1 MFSWSECWSNPSNQ
15 KEIGRRLCWKT
26 WGWWYGWR
34 RRRWITNMIQSEE
47 IRSISRRA
55 CSGSIS
61 TITRPPL
68 IWLWFMFQQH
78 TDSRGGKKNIWNL
91 FISKQWSTVRTITSD
106 RPFSRQLKE
115 TPGVLRS
122 VSLLFEEFD
131 LRPACSRCVSWLPV
145 LAMADLPALG
155 LGN

>member
-26 WGWWYGWR
+26 WGWWYGWRR

-78 TDSRGGKKNIWNL
+78 TDSRGGKKIFGTCLSRNNGAQCAQL
-91 FISKQWSTVRTITSD
+91 HLTDLSLDNSRRLLVCCAVCPCCLKSLTSARLVAGAWAD
-106 RPFSRQLKE
+106 SPCWLWL
-115 TPGVLRS
+115 T
-122 VSLLFEEFD
+122 SLH
-131 LRPACSRCVSWLPV
+131 
-145 LAMADLPALG
+145 
-155 LGN
+155 